1 MTEYNK
7 LVDHLVS
14 TMKSNSSVKD
24 VTNSVA
30 DWTDFWYN
38 SKEDLPDWTNNE
50 TPPITPMKVTKKDRK
65 SFDELYEEYSSMS
78 IEDQLNNLKQLGRE
92 FVTKIDQVINHLD
105 VILDEEDRTV
115 KDEHYKEDKTTD

>member
-1 MTEYNK
+1 MTKHKESVPNSSSEYNK

-65 SFDELYEEYSSMS
+65 SFDELYEEYSSKS
-78 IEDQLNNLKQLGRE
+78 IPEQIENLKGLGRQL
-92 FVTKIDQVINHLD
+92 VSQIDKIIDQID
-105 VILDEEDRTV
+105 VILEEDK
-115 KDEHYKEDKTTD
+115 KD